1 MERKKI
7 SASNIR
13 SVGYEPAS
21 QTLEV
26 EFSNGAVCQYSR
38 VSQDLYRRFMNA
50 TSPGSFFKD
59 NIEEDYSAKRVR

>member
-13 SVGYEPAS
+13 SVGYQPAS
-21 QTLEV
+21 QALEV
-26 EFSNGAVCQYSR
+26 EFTNGAVYQYSR
-38 VSQDLYRRFMNA
+38 VSQEIYRRLMSA

-59 NIEEDYSAKRVR
+59 NIEEDYTATRVR